1 MKPLP
6 DVTRALAKALIMA
19 LALATSACSLLG
31 TPVQRNVISRP
42 QEKIEP
48 YIIGRDDELEVVVW
62 QQPQLSGKVVV
73 ASDGTITMPLI
84 GREQAAGLTPD
95 QLKDD
100 LQTRYVRYVNDANVT
115 VRVTNAA
122 SHVFYVLGEVNKP
135 GVYRLHSGEVLSQA
149 LAEAGGLG
157 QYADASKIRI
167 LRHTGTDTV
176 VLTVNYNFV
185 RSGRD
190 LSADVFVKPGDTIS
204 VP

>member
-1 MKPLP
+1 M
-6 DVTRALAKALIMA
+6 
-19 LALATSACSLLG
+19 LG
-31 TPVQRNVISRP
+31 TPLQKNVISRP
-42 QEKIEP
+42 PEQIEP
-48 YIIGRDDELEVVVW
+48 DIIGRDDELEIVVW

-73 ASDGTITMPLI
+73 APDGTITMPLI
-84 GREQAAGLTPD
+84 GRVQAAGLTPD

-115 VRVTNAA
+115 VRLTNAA

-149 LAEAGGLG
+149 LAEAGGLA
-157 QYADASKIRI
+157 QYADPSKIRI

-190 LSADVFVKPGDTIS
+190 LSADVFVEPGDTIS